1 MSDTSRT
8 DDLPE
13 LTLPPEILAMM
24 ASFEAA
30 ASDEAETA
38 QESDPEA
45 EDKAE
50 TLPLLEAP
58 PVAAVGEAA
67 SGDEAVLVL
76 APVLDITAAAPLHA
90 ALLAHRGTPLR
101 VEAGEV
107 KRLGG
112 QCLQLLLSA
121 GRTYAAD
128 RVPIRLQGASDAF
141 RRDLALFG
149 IADPFQLDAA

>member
-1 MSDTSRT
+1 MSDTTRT

-30 ASDEAETA
+30 ASNEEEAQEEREVETPPLLATLPDAADDEA
-38 QESDPEA
+38 P
-45 EDKAE
+45 
-50 TLPLLEAP
+50 
-58 PVAAVGEAA
+58 GE
-67 SGDEAVLVL
+67 DEAVLVL

-90 ALLAHRGTPLR
+90 ALLAHRGRPLR

-121 GRTYAAD
+121 GRTFSAD

-149 IADPFQLDAA
+149 IADPFLVDAA